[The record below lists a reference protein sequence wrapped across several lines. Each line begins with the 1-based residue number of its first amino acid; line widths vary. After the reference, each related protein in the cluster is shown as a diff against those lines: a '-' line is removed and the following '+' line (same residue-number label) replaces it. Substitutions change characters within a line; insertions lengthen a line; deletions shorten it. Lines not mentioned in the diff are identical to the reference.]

1 MRFYLTALG
10 LMLGPLAF
18 PNLLAGG
25 PEPPSAKVSPDLLKA
40 RLDAARKTYDWL
52 AKNYIESR
60 PPLGELL
67 YRWSCRWL
75 EAERDIS
82 TRQEDVL
89 AAYRAHL
96 NRMRELERVARD
108 RFRNRFVPV
117 EESTA
122 AQFYRAEAE
131 IWLERAKNR

>member
-1 MRFYLTALG
+1 MKFYAIIFGLILG
-10 LMLGPLAF
+10 GLAF
-18 PNLLAGG
+18 PNLLAAG
-25 PEPPSAKVSPDLLKA
+25 PEPPNAKVSPDLLKA
-40 RLDAARKTYDWL
+40 RLDAARKTYGWL
-52 AKNYIESR
+52 AKNYVESR

-75 EAERDIS
+75 EAEREIS

-117 EESTA
+117 EEDTA
-122 AQFYRAEAE
+122 AQFYRVEAE